1 MKTFWDK
8 NAFLYDRFMKKDAA
22 AYERMYELI
31 RPVVSGKTVLEAATG
46 TGLIA
51 KNIAGSAKTVEA
63 VDASPEMIRAAK
75 KASSSAKLHFSVQDI
90 FSLPYADES
99 FDVVIASNVLHIIP
113 EPEKALRELTRVLR
127 DGGVLILP
135 TFTHKKNSLR
145 GKIRAFFMKLAGFP
159 LHSTWSEDEYVN
171 FLEKNGL
178 SITKR
183 ELISASFPLT
193 YTECRVNAD
202 S

>member
-135 TFTHKKNSLR
+135 TFTHKKNRLR

>member
-31 RPVVSGKTVLEAATG
+31 RPVVNGKTVLEAATG

-159 LHSTWSEDEYVN
+159 LHSTWSEDEYVS

-178 SITKR
+178 SITKH